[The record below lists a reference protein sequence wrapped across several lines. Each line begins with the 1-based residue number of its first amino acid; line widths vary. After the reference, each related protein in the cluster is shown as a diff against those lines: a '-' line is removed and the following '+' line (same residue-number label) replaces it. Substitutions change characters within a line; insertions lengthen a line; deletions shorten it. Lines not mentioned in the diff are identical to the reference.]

1 MNRSLRDWVL
11 AAMRKDGLIGAD
23 ADVVSFWH
31 RRVEHGY
38 PTPFLGRDE
47 VLGQLIPAL
56 ADHHIYSRGR
66 FGGWKYEVANQDHSF
81 MQGVEL
87 ADRLLDGTPETTYFD
102 PVRANSGV
110 FLRK

>member
-1 MNRSLRDWVL
+1 MYYPGGSQSVLPGDRLLELLTRQRPDAERYWSLMAEVCESPYRPVDESSLRDWVL

-47 VLGQLIPAL
+47 VLG
-56 ADHHIYSRGR
+56 R
-66 FGGWKYEVANQDHSF
+66 
-81 MQGVEL
+81 
-87 ADRLLDGTPETTYFD
+87 
-102 PVRANSGV
+102 
-110 FLRK
+110 